1 MTAGL
6 SVRGHDARA
15 YTITDLPT
23 TAPNDTALPSTGFT
37 VPAPAPFGFVPHGLD
52 RRAAPAEGDT
62 DARTLID
69 NLVAGAVGGDVR
81 ARDDL
86 LALIHP
92 LVLKYCR
99 ARLGRQESLMSSADD
114 VAQDVCMAVVSAL
127 PNYQLK
133 GLSFRAFVY
142 GIAAHKVTDAFRA
155 IGRNRAE
162 PVAELPDGPVT
173 ADGPEHRLLAAEM
186 SARLGKLLSHLTP
199 RQREV
204 LVLRLAVGLSAE
216 ETAQAVRSTPGAV
229 RVTQHRA
236 LGRLRKILLGESG
249 ARGIAAAERFHDEPA
264 PVTCAE
270 VAAETDDTC
279 ADPAGSGGAGHR
291 SGRGRRRRL
300 RNRRDGG
307 GVLRRAGAGRCRPGP
322 AQADPVQA
330 RLNRSHLRRG
340 GVSTRCRS
348 GIPRAGTGMSGPV
361 RPAGPRSRNGA
372 GEYPVVD
379 HRGRRA
385 AAASDRRRPR
395 VGWSDRCAG
404 RRRSVRRPRAA
415 HGRPAA

>member
-1 MTAGL
+1 MPVTAALRHPRHGP
-6 SVRGHDARA
+6 DQRA
-15 YTITDLPT
+15 PPRRED
-23 TAPNDTALPSTGFT
+23 S
-37 VPAPAPFGFVPHGLD
+37 
-52 RRAAPAEGDT
+52 RRAH
-62 DARTLID
+62 LID

-162 PVAELPDGPVT
+162 PVAELPDGPVK
-173 ADGPEHRLLAAEM
+173 PRRLLAAEM

-249 ARGIAAAERFHDEPA
+249 ARGIAAAEGSATSPPGHLPGRGR
-264 PVTCAE
+264 
-270 VAAETDDTC
+270 ETDDTAC
-279 ADPAGSGGAGHR
+279 ADPAGLEELDIDPDVA
-291 SGRGRRRRL
+291 
-300 RNRRDGG
+300 
-307 GVLRRAGAGRCRPGP
+307 A
-322 AQADPVQA
+322 ADDSAIDAMAAVFFAEP
-330 RLNRSHLRRG
+330 
-340 GVSTRCRS
+340 
-348 GIPRAGTGMSGPV
+348 
-361 RPAGPRSRNGA
+361 
-372 GEYPVVD
+372 EPVV
-379 HRGRRA
+379 A
-385 AAASDRRRPR
+385 VPAPRRPTR
-395 VGWSDRCAG
+395 TSAPSSC
-404 RRRSVRRPRAA
+404 
-415 HGRPAA
+415 

>member
-6 SVRGHDARA
+6 SVRGHEARIRTTTPLTPA
-15 YTITDLPT
+15 AGTAVTAITPI
-23 TAPNDTALPSTGFT
+23 TALPATGFT
-37 VPAPAPFGFVPHGLD
+37 VPATGIHGLIPPGPD
-52 RRAAPAEGDT
+52 QPISPPEGET
-62 DARTLID
+62 DARTMID
-69 NLVAGAVGGDVR
+69 TLVTGAVGGDAR

-99 ARLGRQESLMSSADD
+99 ARLGRQESLMGSADD
-114 VAQDVCMAVVSAL
+114 VAQDVCMAVVGAL

-162 PVAELPDGPVT
+162 PVADLPDGPVT

-186 SARLGKLLSHLTP
+186 SARLGKLLAHLTP

-249 ARGIAAAERFHDEPA
+249 ARGLAVAERLRVDHAAVDGDPVDVSADDLVDPVPDERGFHEPDIDPDVAAADDSAIDAMAALLVGPDAEPVVAIPA
-264 PVTCAE
+264 P
-270 VAAETDDTC
+270 
-279 ADPAGSGGAGHR
+279 
-291 SGRGRRRRL
+291 
-300 RNRRDGG
+300 
-307 GVLRRAGAGRCRPGP
+307 
-322 AQADPVQA
+322 
-330 RLNRSHLRRG
+330 
-340 GVSTRCRS
+340 
-348 GIPRAGTGMSGPV
+348 
-361 RPAGPRSRNGA
+361 
-372 GEYPVVD
+372 
-379 HRGRRA
+379 
-385 AAASDRRRPR
+385 RRPTPYKR
-395 VGWSDRCAG
+395 T
-404 RRRSVRRPRAA
+404 
-415 HGRPAA
+415 

>member
-1 MTAGL
+1 MTPGL
-6 SVRGHDARA
+6 SIRGREAHAH
-15 YTITDLPT
+15 TVT
-23 TAPNDTALPSTGFT
+23 TTLSTLTTTALPAAGFT
-37 VPAPAPFGFVPHGLD
+37 VQTVGLPVLVPGPD
-52 RRAAPAEGDT
+52 RYLVPAEGEA
-62 DARTLID
+62 DARTRID
-69 NLVAGAVGGDVR
+69 NLVAGAVNGDGR

-186 SARLGKLLSHLTP
+186 SARLGRLLGHLTP

-236 LGRLRKILLGESG
+236 LGRLRKILLGEAG
-249 ARGIAAAERFHDEPA
+249 ARGLAAADRIRTERAEVACPHEGLDAEPA
-264 PVTCAE
+264 PDGPE
-270 VAAETDDTC
+270 FELDIDPDVAAADDSTID
-279 ADPAGSGGAGHR
+279 AMAAAFF
-291 SGRGRRRRL
+291 
-300 RNRRDGG
+300 
-307 GVLRRAGAGRCRPGP
+307 AGAEPEPVAAIP
-322 AQADPVQA
+322 AP
-330 RLNRSHLRRG
+330 RKPTPYKRS
-340 GVSTRCRS
+340 
-348 GIPRAGTGMSGPV
+348 
-361 RPAGPRSRNGA
+361 
-372 GEYPVVD
+372 
-379 HRGRRA
+379 
-385 AAASDRRRPR
+385 
-395 VGWSDRCAG
+395 
-404 RRRSVRRPRAA
+404 
-415 HGRPAA
+415 

>member
-1 MTAGL
+1 MTAALSTRGL
-6 SVRGHDARA
+6 DTLASATGSTSTTASTTAVP
-15 YTITDLPT
+15 ITVLPT
-23 TAPNDTALPSTGFT
+23 GRFT
-37 VPAPAPFGFVPHGLD
+37 VPAPRVHDLVPPGMDQRVAPP
-52 RRAAPAEGDT
+52 EGEG
-62 DARTLID
+62 DARTVID
-69 NLVAGAVGGDVR
+69 ELVARAVGGDLR

-186 SARLGKLLSHLTP
+186 SARLGKLLAHLTP

-236 LGRLRKILLGESG
+236 LGRLRKILLGEAG
-249 ARGIAAAERFHDEPA
+249 ARGLAAAERFRAEPVCPGADEAPAGEEACPDVAPDAPGFQDIDIDPDVAAADDCTIDAMAAAFFAGAEPA
-264 PVTCAE
+264 PVPG
-270 VAAETDDTC
+270 V
-279 ADPAGSGGAGHR
+279 PA
-291 SGRGRRRRL
+291 
-300 RNRRDGG
+300 
-307 GVLRRAGAGRCRPGP
+307 P
-322 AQADPVQA
+322 
-330 RLNRSHLRRG
+330 
-340 GVSTRCRS
+340 
-348 GIPRAGTGMSGPV
+348 
-361 RPAGPRSRNGA
+361 
-372 GEYPVVD
+372 
-379 HRGRRA
+379 
-385 AAASDRRRPR
+385 RRPTPYKR
-395 VGWSDRCAG
+395 T
-404 RRRSVRRPRAA
+404 
-415 HGRPAA
+415 

>member
-1 MTAGL
+1 
-6 SVRGHDARA
+6 
-15 YTITDLPT
+15 
-23 TAPNDTALPSTGFT
+23 
-37 VPAPAPFGFVPHGLD
+37 
-52 RRAAPAEGDT
+52 
-62 DARTLID
+62 
-69 NLVAGAVGGDVR
+69 
-81 ARDDL
+81 
-86 LALIHP
+86 
-92 LVLKYCR
+92 
-99 ARLGRQESLMSSADD
+99 MSSADD

-264 PVTCAE
+264 PVTCPDAAVE
-270 VAAETDDTC
+270 TAETDDTC
-279 ADPAGSGGAGHR
+279 ADPAGLEELDIDPDVAAADDSAI
-291 SGRGRRRRL
+291 
-300 RNRRDGG
+300 DAMAA
-307 GVLRRAGAGRCRPGP
+307 VLFAEP
-322 AQADPVQA
+322 
-330 RLNRSHLRRG
+330 
-340 GVSTRCRS
+340 
-348 GIPRAGTGMSGPV
+348 
-361 RPAGPRSRNGA
+361 
-372 GEYPVVD
+372 EPVV
-379 HRGRRA
+379 A
-385 AAASDRRRPR
+385 VPAPRRPTPYK
-395 VGWSDRCAG
+395 
-404 RRRSVRRPRAA
+404 RSPSMSC
-415 HGRPAA
+415 

>member
-6 SVRGHDARA
+6 STQGHDARA
-15 YTITDLPT
+15 YTITELST
-23 TAPNDTALPSTGFT
+23 TALTDTALPSTGFT
-37 VPAPAPFGFVPHGLD
+37 VPGPAPFGFVPRGLD
-52 RRAAPAEGDT
+52 RRAVPTEGDT

-249 ARGIAAAERFHDEPA
+249 ARGIAAAEGFRDEPV
-264 PVTCAE
+264 PVIYPDAAVETVETDETCAE
-270 VAAETDDTC
+270 PAGLEELDIDPDVAAADDS
-279 ADPAGSGGAGHR
+279 AIDAMAAVFFAEAEP
-291 SGRGRRRRL
+291 
-300 RNRRDGG
+300 
-307 GVLRRAGAGRCRPGP
+307 
-322 AQADPVQA
+322 
-330 RLNRSHLRRG
+330 
-340 GVSTRCRS
+340 
-348 GIPRAGTGMSGPV
+348 
-361 RPAGPRSRNGA
+361 
-372 GEYPVVD
+372 EPVVTVP
-379 HRGRRA
+379 A
-385 AAASDRRRPR
+385 PRRPT
-395 VGWSDRCAG
+395 
-404 RRRSVRRPRAA
+404 PYKRA
-415 HGRPAA
+415 PSLSC

>member
-6 SVRGHDARA
+6 STRGHDATTHT
-15 YTITDLPT
+15 TITARPV
-23 TAPNDTALPSTGFT
+23 TALPATAF
-37 VPAPAPFGFVPHGLD
+37 VPAPRLPGFVPSGLD
-52 RRAAPAEGDT
+52 RRSTPPDGEA
-62 DARTLID
+62 DARTMID
-69 NLVAGAVGGDVR
+69 TLVAGAVGGDTR

-86 LALIHP
+86 LTLIHP

-162 PVAELPDGPVT
+162 PVADLPDGPVT

-186 SARLGKLLSHLTP
+186 SARLGRLLNHLTP

-249 ARGIAAAERFHDEPA
+249 ARGIAAAERQRGDRGEGGCADAGLEVVETA
-264 PVTCAE
+264 PGPTADAPESEELDIDPE
-270 VAAETDDTC
+270 VAA
-279 ADPAGSGGAGHR
+279 ADES
-291 SGRGRRRRL
+291 
-300 RNRRDGG
+300 
-307 GVLRRAGAGRCRPGP
+307 VLGEMAAFFADVEPEAVV
-322 AQADPVQA
+322 AQAPA
-330 RLNRSHLRRG
+330 SPRPTPYKRS
-340 GVSTRCRS
+340 
-348 GIPRAGTGMSGPV
+348 PGMS
-361 RPAGPRSRNGA
+361 
-372 GEYPVVD
+372 
-379 HRGRRA
+379 
-385 AAASDRRRPR
+385 
-395 VGWSDRCAG
+395 C
-404 RRRSVRRPRAA
+404 
-415 HGRPAA
+415 

>member
-1 MTAGL
+1 MPGGELHA
-6 SVRGHDARA
+6 
-15 YTITDLPT
+15 
-23 TAPNDTALPSTGFT
+23 
-37 VPAPAPFGFVPHGLD
+37 FVSGPD
-52 RRAAPAEGDT
+52 RPPAPAEGEA
-62 DARTLID
+62 DARTRID
-69 NLVAGAVGGDVR
+69 NLVAGAVTGDAR

-86 LALIHP
+86 LGLIHP

-162 PVAELPDGPVT
+162 PVAELPDGPIT

-186 SARLGKLLSHLTP
+186 SARLGRLLGHLTP

-236 LGRLRKILLGESG
+236 LGRLRKILLGEAG
-249 ARGIAAAERFHDEPA
+249 ARGLAAAERVRAERSAAVCPHEGPDADVACTELA
-264 PVTCAE
+264 PE
-270 VAAETDDTC
+270 GRDFEIDIDPDVAAADDSTID
-279 ADPAGSGGAGHR
+279 AMAAAFF
-291 SGRGRRRRL
+291 
-300 RNRRDGG
+300 
-307 GVLRRAGAGRCRPGP
+307 AGAEPTPVVAIP
-322 AQADPVQA
+322 AQRKSTPGKPTPYK
-330 RLNRSHLRRG
+330 RS
-340 GVSTRCRS
+340 
-348 GIPRAGTGMSGPV
+348 
-361 RPAGPRSRNGA
+361 
-372 GEYPVVD
+372 
-379 HRGRRA
+379 
-385 AAASDRRRPR
+385 
-395 VGWSDRCAG
+395 
-404 RRRSVRRPRAA
+404 
-415 HGRPAA
+415 

>member
-6 SVRGHDARA
+6 ITRDAA
-15 YTITDLPT
+15 PHFTAHTTFTPLTGASATGVACLPGTAFSSAGPVPAVTAAPDLP
-23 TAPNDTALPSTGFT
+23 DTPT
-37 VPAPAPFGFVPHGLD
+37 
-52 RRAAPAEGDT
+52 EGESDN
-62 DARTLID
+62 RVLID
-69 NLVAGAVGGDVR
+69 TLVAGAVGGDTR

-99 ARLGRQESLMSSADD
+99 ARLGRQESLMGSADD

-162 PVAELPDGPVT
+162 PVADLPDGPVT

-186 SARLGKLLSHLTP
+186 SARLAALLAHLTP

-236 LGRLRKILLGESG
+236 LGRLRRILLGE
-249 ARGIAAAERFHDEPA
+249 AAARVLDDPTTADLAPGEP
-264 PVTCAE
+264 V
-270 VAAETDDTC
+270 VD
-279 ADPAGSGGAGHR
+279 
-291 SGRGRRRRL
+291 
-300 RNRRDGG
+300 
-307 GVLRRAGAGRCRPGP
+307 PGP
-322 AQADPVQA
+322 AGDQAADAMAAFLNGRIPEQA
-330 RLNRSHLRRG
+330 
-340 GVSTRCRS
+340 
-348 GIPRAGTGMSGPV
+348 A
-361 RPAGPRSRNGA
+361 
-372 GEYPVVD
+372 
-379 HRGRRA
+379 RGR
-385 AAASDRRRPR
+385 D
-395 VGWSDRCAG
+395 
-404 RRRSVRRPRAA
+404 
-415 HGRPAA
+415 

>member
-6 SVRGHDARA
+6 SVRGHDARIRTTTPLTPISGTA
-15 YTITDLPT
+15 VTAITAT
-23 TAPNDTALPSTGFT
+23 TALPAAGFT
-37 VPAPAPFGFVPHGLD
+37 VPATGIHSLIPAGPDQPIS
-52 RRAAPAEGDT
+52 PPEGET
-62 DARTLID
+62 DARTMID
-69 NLVAGAVGGDVR
+69 TLVAGAVGGDAR

-99 ARLGRQESLMSSADD
+99 ARLGRQESLMGSADD
-114 VAQDVCMAVVSAL
+114 VAQDVCMAVVGAL

-162 PVAELPDGPVT
+162 PVADLPDGPVT

-186 SARLGKLLSHLTP
+186 SARLGKLLAHLTP

-249 ARGIAAAERFHDEPA
+249 ARGLAVAERLRVDHAAAVGDPVDGSADDLVDPVPDEPGFHELDID
-264 PVTCAE
+264 PD
-270 VAAETDDTC
+270 VAAADDS
-279 ADPAGSGGAGHR
+279 AIDAMAALFVG
-291 SGRGRRRRL
+291 
-300 RNRRDGG
+300 
-307 GVLRRAGAGRCRPGP
+307 PGP
-322 AQADPVQA
+322 
-330 RLNRSHLRRG
+330 
-340 GVSTRCRS
+340 
-348 GIPRAGTGMSGPV
+348 
-361 RPAGPRSRNGA
+361 
-372 GEYPVVD
+372 EPVV
-379 HRGRRA
+379 A
-385 AAASDRRRPR
+385 VPAPRRPTPYKR
-395 VGWSDRCAG
+395 T
-404 RRRSVRRPRAA
+404 
-415 HGRPAA
+415 